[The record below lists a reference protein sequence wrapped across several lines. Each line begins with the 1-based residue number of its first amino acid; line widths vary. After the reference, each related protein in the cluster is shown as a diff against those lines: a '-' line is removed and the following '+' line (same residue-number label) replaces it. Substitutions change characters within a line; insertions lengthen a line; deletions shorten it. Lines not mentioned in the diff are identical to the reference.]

1 MRAFLSDRRTN
12 TMFDELHGICP
23 FEVTM
28 DGVHRDDY
36 AWTAG
41 DCTYLESAQWE
52 LAREGDAP
60 QRGTVA
66 P

>member
-1 MRAFLSDRRTN
+1 
-12 TMFDELHGICP
+12 MFDELHGICP

-36 AWTAG
+36 AWAAG